1 MSWNIPSASWDDT
14 KLWGAADTPE
24 NHSAIQKGL
33 NRLMKQAVRNDMKFN
48 KEKCKVLLVHAEGL
62 IDWKAALWREAWGS
76 LWTSSWTWAS
86 SVSLWLRRPMVSCVR
101 RITARK
107 LWEVTLPL
115 YSALGESTSGV
126 LGPVLSSLVQDRDGH
141 TEETPAMGH
150 KDR

>member
-1 MSWNIPSASWDDT
+1 
-14 KLWGAADTPE
+14 
-24 NHSAIQKGL
+24 
-33 NRLMKQAVRNDMKFN
+33 
-48 KEKCKVLLVHAEGL
+48 
-62 IDWKAALWREAWGS
+62 
-76 LWTSSWTWAS
+76 
-86 SVSLWLRRPMVSCVR
+86 MVSCVR
-101 RITARK
+101 RITASK